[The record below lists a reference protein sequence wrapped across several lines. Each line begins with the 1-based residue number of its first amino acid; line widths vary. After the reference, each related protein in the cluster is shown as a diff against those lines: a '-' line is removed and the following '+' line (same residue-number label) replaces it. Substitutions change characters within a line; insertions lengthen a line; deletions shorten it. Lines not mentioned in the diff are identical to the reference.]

1 MRTQKAVQNKEYYT
15 NLRGLYKDSEA
26 YSVIFPNLIK
36 GKIYISECLVSTYT
50 LPFRLY
56 VVLFSIRSLALFT
69 FCWQENS
76 D

>member
-1 MRTQKAVQNKEYYT
+1 MRTLQKAVQNKEYYT

-50 LPFRLY
+50 LAF
-56 VVLFSIRSLALFT
+56 I
-69 FCWQENS
+69 
-76 D
+76 